1 VSQKSVRQRRGGP
14 RWMPRAVRRRARAD
28 RERWRNCRDHL
39 GMVIA
44 QGGAIMA
51 TGEAKVIDNAII
63 GFMQRRRCSPT
74 PI

>member
-1 VSQKSVRQRRGGP
+1 
-14 RWMPRAVRRRARAD
+14 
-28 RERWRNCRDHL
+28 
-39 GMVIA
+39 MVIA